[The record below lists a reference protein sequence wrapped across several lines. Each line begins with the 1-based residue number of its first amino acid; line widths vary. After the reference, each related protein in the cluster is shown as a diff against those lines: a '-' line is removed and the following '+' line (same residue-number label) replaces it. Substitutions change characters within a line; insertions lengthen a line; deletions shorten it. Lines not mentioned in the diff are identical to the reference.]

1 MTAPGADKQTALV
14 VEDDDQ
20 VAYLIQFILEQ
31 DGFRVQRAANGRAA
45 QLIIAGMAPP
55 ALVTLDITL
64 PQVQG
69 DELILQIR
77 SQPGWEQVPVLMVT
91 AKPKDRDMAWAIKSG
106 AQGYIV
112 KPFKPEQLREQV
124 RKLVARKPGD

>member
-1 MTAPGADKQTALV
+1 MSAPGADKQTALV

-55 ALVTLDITL
+55 ALVTLDIAL
-64 PQVQG
+64 PHVQG
-69 DELILQIR
+69 DELIVLIK
-77 SQPGWEQVPVLMVT
+77 SQPGWERVPVLMVT
-91 AKPKDRDMAWAIKSG
+91 AKPKDGDMAWAIKSG

-124 RKLVARKPGD
+124 RKLVARKPGA

>member
-1 MTAPGADKQTALV
+1 MTAAGADKPAVLV

-31 DGFRVQRAANGRAA
+31 DGYRVQRAADGRAA
-45 QLIIAGMAPP
+45 QQIITGMAPP

-64 PQVQG
+64 PHMQG
-69 DELILQIR
+69 DELIVLIK

-91 AKPKDRDMAWAIKSG
+91 AKPKDKDMAWAIKSG

-124 RKLVARKPGD
+124 RKLLGGKPAG